1 DRSCPR
7 WLEGVQERAEF
18 RRTPWGEGRPR
29 HEKRV
34 SCSQTSPN
42 CGRHLRRWK
51 IGHTPCPLLG
61 CECVIDSCFPLESPM
76 CFPNFSTEN
85 LPHTQ
90 MTSTQFSGKC
100 QEMPDLAP
108 VGTANA
114 R

>member
-1 DRSCPR
+1 ADVRS
-7 WLEGVQERAEF
+7 
-18 RRTPWGEGRPR
+18 TPWCEDSPR

-42 CGRHLRRWK
+42 CDCHPKRWK

-61 CECVIDSCFPLESPM
+61 CECVIDSCFPLERPM

-90 MTSTQFSGKC
+90 RASSQFSRVCHEIPALG
-100 QEMPDLAP
+100 P
-108 VGTANA
+108 VGSANA